1 MPETIRI
8 ASYSTNVFIT
18 NITITSVSIPWFS
31 WCSSERDHL
40 RLHSKLILPKNLIWT
55 SDILGTNARFLEW
68 NDVALPAQSSESG
81 KEREI
86 QTKQYRKDN
95 TECLKRGMCTKLHL
109 LLSDTGTILWRK
121 LCFKCNSESRWHF
134 EPKSQGRG
142 TPRVETTAVTHNQ
155 ERVVERVLRHVSITG
170 LSSGIRD
177 TTGERDGSQI
187 ITRQECQRKEIGP
200 DPVGVGAH
208 STIISAGS

>member
-1 MPETIRI
+1 M
-8 ASYSTNVFIT
+8 
-18 NITITSVSIPWFS
+18 
-31 WCSSERDHL
+31 
-40 RLHSKLILPKNLIWT
+40 
-55 SDILGTNARFLEW
+55 
-68 NDVALPAQSSESG
+68 ALPTQSSESS
-81 KEREI
+81 KECEI
-86 QTKQYRKDN
+86 QTKQYRMDN

-109 LLSDTGTILWRK
+109 LLSDTGTISWRK
-121 LCFKCNSESRWHF
+121 VCFKCNSESRWHL
-134 EPKSQGRG
+134 EMKSQGRG

-177 TTGERDGSQI
+177 RREIDGSQI